1 MVGVHVAVG
10 HGHGPREARE
20 VRVGRTGPVGG
31 PLDPGKGMSALNCMG
46 SITSFL
52 KMDGDSPE
60 ARDSP
65 PPGCKPPGRKPCHA
79 VVYSFLHKDSLNTPC
94 SYFFQKT
101 RNAPIYLLG
110 GRIMSNVSKQ
120 NPDKNEFVINE
131 KTIEALIVRLI
142 PTSQYFETRFDG
154 LEQKFDY
161 KFEGLTDRINSLEKS
176 HEELKHDMNK
186 RFEQVDKRFE
196 QMDAKFDKLIER
208 IDIRI
213 DQGLRENR
221 THSFRLFSFAMTFS
235 AISMVGMLG
244 RLFNV
249 F

>member
-1 MVGVHVAVG
+1 
-10 HGHGPREARE
+10 
-20 VRVGRTGPVGG
+20 
-31 PLDPGKGMSALNCMG
+31 MS
-46 SITSFL
+46 
-52 KMDGDSPE
+52 D
-60 ARDSP
+60 
-65 PPGCKPPGRKPCHA
+65 
-79 VVYSFLHKDSLNTPC
+79 
-94 SYFFQKT
+94 
-101 RNAPIYLLG
+101 
-110 GRIMSNVSKQ
+110 VSKQ
-120 NPDKNEFVINE
+120 NSDTNKFFINE

-161 KFEGLTDRINSLEKS
+161 KFEGITDRINSLEKS
-176 HEELKHDMNK
+176 HEELKQDMNK
-186 RFEQVDKRFE
+186 RFEQVDKRFEQVDKRFEQVDKRFDSIQSDMNKRFE

>member
-1 MVGVHVAVG
+1 
-10 HGHGPREARE
+10 
-20 VRVGRTGPVGG
+20 
-31 PLDPGKGMSALNCMG
+31 
-46 SITSFL
+46 
-52 KMDGDSPE
+52 
-60 ARDSP
+60 
-65 PPGCKPPGRKPCHA
+65 
-79 VVYSFLHKDSLNTPC
+79 
-94 SYFFQKT
+94 
-101 RNAPIYLLG
+101 
-110 GRIMSNVSKQ
+110 MSNVSKQ

-235 AISMVGMLG
+235 AISMIGMLG